1 MKNCETGS
9 KLDFFSFPYKILR
22 MSAKK
27 YILCMTAACLSAA
40 VPVCAEETDIETEQE
55 VLLVHLTTADLSP
68 LETIKEE
75 VIAYRADQ
83 SLLDLSTVNI
93 ENSTIAIDQFEQG
106 KTGIFKATANV
117 TLASVETEEGSSE
130 ITLAY
135 SFSQPL
141 YLTVETD
148 GNPQILLSCDE
159 VSIEEGETFDPAS
172 YISWL
177 YDDGSMYPLI
187 SVDNPVDTSVPGE
200 YTVTY
205 TVSDFDGNKTAA
217 SMNVTVE
224 QMVYIWGQ
232 NISVNDLIFDDD
244 GSVYA
249 MFEAINEV
257 RALYGL
263 YPFELAEDAAMA
275 AASIR
280 AQEASSYL
288 AHVRPDGTHYRTAFD
303 DVGLYGVFPK
313 EILVCCGPSVES
325 NLNWWMNEPG
335 HARIVLDST
344 CTRIALGKYGNMF
357 CGEVY

>member
-1 MKNCETGS
+1 
-9 KLDFFSFPYKILR
+9 
-22 MSAKK
+22 
-27 YILCMTAACLSAA
+27 MTAACMIAA
-40 VPVCAEETDIETEQE
+40 VPVHADETDAGNDQETL
-55 VLLVHLTTADLSP
+55 VVHLTTADLMP

-75 VIAYRADQ
+75 VISYRADQ
-83 SLLDLSTVNI
+83 SLLDPSTVDI
-93 ENSTIAIDQFEQG
+93 DRSTIAIEQFEQG
-106 KTGIFKATANV
+106 KTGFFKATANI
-117 TLASVETEEGSSE
+117 TLASKETEEDSSE

-141 YLTVETD
+141 YVTVETD
-148 GNPQILLSCDE
+148 GKPQILLSSDE
-159 VSIEEGETFDPAS
+159 VSIEEGESFDPS
-172 YISWL
+172 SCISWI
-177 YDDGSMYPLI
+177 YDDGSMYPLVSI
-187 SVDNPVDTSVPGE
+187 DNPVDTSVPGE

-205 TVSDFDGNKTAA
+205 TVTDFDGNQTAA
-217 SMNVTVE
+217 SLKVIVE
-224 QMVYIWGQ
+224 KMVFIWGK
-232 NISVNDLIFDDD
+232 NISVSDLIFDDD

-257 RALYGL
+257 RAYYGL
-263 YPFELAEDAAMA
+263 YPFELGDESAMA
-275 AASIR
+275 AAAIR

-303 DVGLYGVFPK
+303 DVGLYGLFPK
-313 EILVCCGPSVES
+313 EILVCCGPTVET